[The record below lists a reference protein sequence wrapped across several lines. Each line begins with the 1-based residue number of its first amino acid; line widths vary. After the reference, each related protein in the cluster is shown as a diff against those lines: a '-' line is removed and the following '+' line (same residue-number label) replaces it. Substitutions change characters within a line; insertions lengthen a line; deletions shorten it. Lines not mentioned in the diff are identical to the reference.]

1 MSLNRLLFLM
11 LFFSL
16 LLVACGNS
24 EAAEVPNANAEQLNL
39 PAGAPLDTQTV
50 ADIKERDDV
59 FVLDVR
65 EQWEYDEGHIPG
77 IYHIPMGAIPERLS
91 EIPKDKTVIVS
102 CQAGVRSDRISNFL
116 MENGYTNVHN
126 HQGGIMA
133 WQEAGLPVE
142 K

>member
-1 MSLNRLLFLM
+1 MIFSRSFFLM

-16 LLVACGNS
+16 LLVACGSS
-24 EAAEVPNANAEQLNL
+24 EVAEVPNPNAAELNL
-39 PAGAPLDTQTV
+39 PAGADIDTQTV

-77 IYHIPMGAIPERLS
+77 IYHIPMGAIPDRLN

-102 CQAGVRSDRISNFL
+102 CMSGVRSDRISNFL
-116 MENGYTNVHN
+116 MENGYTSVHN
-126 HQGGIMA
+126 HQGGIVA
-133 WQEAGLPVE
+133 WQKAGLPVE
-142 K
+142 R